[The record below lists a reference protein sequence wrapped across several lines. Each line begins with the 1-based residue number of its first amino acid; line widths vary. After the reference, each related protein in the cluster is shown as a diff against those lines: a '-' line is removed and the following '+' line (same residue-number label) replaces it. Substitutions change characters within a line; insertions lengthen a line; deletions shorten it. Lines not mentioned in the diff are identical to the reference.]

1 MTRTTY
7 EELKSTKGLTTNLQ
21 RIERKIRKMKPIARS
36 VVASH
41 IWFNLCD
48 FHKPEE
54 MAGIKSMI
62 NYKTT
67 PLIPE
72 ESEDALRAF
81 GFTADYAHAA
91 LKSTRSLKRV
101 YSGVASR
108 LLFV

>member
-1 MTRTTY
+1 MKRTTY
-7 EELKSTKGLTTNLQ
+7 KALENTKGLTTNLK

-48 FHKPEE
+48 FHKPEK

-62 NYKTT
+62 DYTTT
-67 PLIPE
+67 PLMPE

-91 LKSTRSLKRV
+91 LESTRSLKGV
-101 YSGVASR
+101 YSGVAG
-108 LLFV
+108 